1 MTNVPQPTFGPNGF
15 IAPLESAILAGILAD
30 LNAAFGGNLNLAQTT
45 PQGQLAVSQAAV
57 IGYGNDLF
65 LAIMNNVD
73 PAFAS
78 GRMQDAIARIYF
90 LERQPARPTTVQAT
104 CSGLTGT
111 FIGTGALALAVDGN
125 IYAATASGTIPVG
138 GSITLPFACATP
150 GPVACPVGSLN
161 SIYRTVPG
169 WDSITNPTEGVVG
182 QDVESRA
189 DFEARRAASVA
200 LNAAGVLPA
209 IRASVLNVAGVLDAY
224 VTENNTG
231 APATIG
237 GVTIAAHSLY
247 VAVAGGAPADVAKA
261 IWRKKNPGCGYTG
274 NTTVTVVDDNSG
286 YALPYPSYAVTF
298 QTAAGLPVIF
308 AISIATGP
316 LVPSDAVTQVR
327 NAVLAAFNGTDGG
340 ARARIGSTIFASR
353 FYQGIAALGS
363 WAQIIAL
370 KIGDWFAPGSAY
382 FTGSIAGTTLT
393 VTVASSGTI
402 AIGQTV
408 NGAGVLPGTKITAL
422 GTGGGGTGT
431 YTVGRS
437 QTVGSGSMAGFVAAL
452 DDFTVNIDRVPTLD
466 AADITV
472 TFI

>member
-1 MTNVPQPTFGPNGF
+1 MMTNVPQPTFGPNGF
-15 IAPLESAILAGILAD
+15 IAPLESAILAGVLAD
-30 LNAAFGGNLNLAQTT
+30 FNAAFGGNLNLAQTT

-57 IGYGNDLF
+57 IGNGNDLF

-104 CSGLTGT
+104 CTGLAGT
-111 FIGTGALALAVDGN
+111 SIATGALALATDGN
-125 IYAATASGTIPVG
+125 IYACTGGGAIPIGGTV
-138 GSITLPFACATP
+138 TLSFACQTA
-150 GPVACPVGSLN
+150 GPIVCPVGSLN

-169 WDSITNPTEGVVG
+169 WDSISNPTEGVVG

-200 LNAAGVLPA
+200 INAAGVLPA

-224 VTENNTG
+224 VTENDTG
-231 APATIG
+231 SPVTTG

-247 VAVAGGAPADVAKA
+247 VAAVGGTNDDVAEA

-286 YALPYPSYAVTF
+286 YSIPYPSYDVTF
-298 QTAAGLPVIF
+298 QRPGSRPVVF
-308 AISIATGP
+308 AISLAAGP
-316 LVPSDAVTQVR
+316 LVPSDAVTQIR

-340 ARARIGSTIFASR
+340 ARARIGATIFASR

-363 WAQIIAL
+363 WAQIISLA
-370 KIGDWFAPGSAY
+370 IGSLASPAAVV
-382 FTGSIAGTTLT
+382 TGSIAATTLT
-393 VTVASSGTI
+393 VTAVTSGTL
-402 AIGQTV
+402 AIGQTIQ
-408 NGAGVLPGTKITAL
+408 GGGILAGTKITAR
-422 GTGGGGTGT
+422 GTGTGGTGT
-431 YTVGRS
+431 YTVDIA
-437 QTVGSGSMAGFVAAL
+437 QTVASSTIFAVLPAL
-452 DDFTVNIDRVPTLD
+452 NDFTPPINQVPTLD

-472 TFI
+472 TFV